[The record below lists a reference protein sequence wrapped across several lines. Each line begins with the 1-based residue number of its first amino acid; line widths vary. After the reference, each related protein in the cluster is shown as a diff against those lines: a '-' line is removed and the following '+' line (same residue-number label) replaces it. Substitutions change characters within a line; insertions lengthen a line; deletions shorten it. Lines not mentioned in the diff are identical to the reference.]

1 MNRLHLLLLSLFT
14 LFSFAPATVPA
25 AFAAENLPR
34 TSLLWNFGWK
44 FHAGDI
50 ADGAS
55 LTLDDADWRAVD
67 LPHDFQIEQPWV
79 APGED
84 ERPDT
89 SDPGA
94 NIKSRLSPRG
104 FKEMGIG
111 WYRKTFVPEES
122 WKGRRVLIDF
132 EGILY
137 VGDAYLNGHFIGKTD
152 YGYLG
157 FEADITKL
165 LKWGEPN
172 VLAVRAD
179 TRAANN
185 SRWYTGAGLYRDV
198 HLILTSPDLYF
209 TRHPLRIVST
219 PSSSSSSPSTAAPS
233 SASLGASSSSSR
245 PVLGGSSAEVSITA
259 EASLNP
265 NVPHRGTTGGP
276 LTFAVRIF
284 DRDGR
289 VVAEQ
294 KTSEPFRSNQRQR
307 EYPLPPI
314 TIPNAH
320 LWDIDDPYLYTAEV
334 TLYHPDGTVADC
346 VTSRFGIRQLEF
358 SPDFGMKL
366 NGRKVILKGIAN
378 HHTLGALG
386 AAAYPRAIEK
396 RLRLLKEFGFNHI
409 RTSHNPY
416 SESLLDLCDSLGI
429 LVVDELYDKWLTQY
443 CGGRAE
449 WTALWQHD
457 IPEWITRD
465 RNHPSIVFWSL
476 GNELQTYWNIPY
488 ADWGVTP
495 YRMMKPLL
503 KRYDDTRLITVA
515 MHPRGRS
522 LETDSLPAPLVM
534 ETDIAAY
541 NYRYMYFPGDGQKFP
556 WMMFYQSEAT
566 TAAMGPNYYEMDLSK
581 VIGLAYWGAIDYL
594 GESQGWPAK
603 GWAQGVFYIDLTT
616 KPNAY
621 LAKSIFSDEPTVHLC
636 FQEQSRDIE
645 WNGVKQR
652 IRRLTDHW
660 TRTPGDELN
669 LTIYTNADEVEL
681 IMNGKS
687 LGRKQN
693 DRSNPKARN
702 QIRWDKFTYESG
714 YIEAIARTDG
724 KIVARHRA
732 ETAGPAVALR
742 LVPDLPPT
750 LNSKRG
756 TPSSSVHKGKE
767 APSGAVWGA
776 TFWRADGLD
785 LQHIRVE
792 AIDKKGRVVPTANL
806 DVTFTVEYQPAKSPS
821 PTGDGLGARLV
832 AVSSGDHYSDEL
844 TQLVNHRRLYEG
856 RCLAILRAGRT
867 PATVTLTA
875 TAPGLKPAKLNLHTY

>member
-1 MNRLHLLLLSLFT
+1 MNTFLTALVLLLSALQ
-14 LFSFAPATVPA
+14 
-25 AFAAENLPR
+25 PR
-34 TSLLWNFGWK
+34 TSTLFNFGWK
-44 FHAGDI
+44 FHAGDL
-50 ADGAS
+50 AGAEQPTTS
-55 LTLDDADWRAVD
+55 DADWRSVD

-79 APGED
+79 TPGDD

-94 NIKSRLSPRG
+94 NIRSRLSPRG

-111 WYRKTFVPEES
+111 WYRKTFTPDEA
-122 WKGRRVLIDF
+122 WRGRRVLLDF

-137 VGDAYLNGHFIGKTD
+137 VGDAYINGHFIGKTD

-157 FEADITKL
+157 FEADITKF

-172 VLAVRAD
+172 LLAVRAD
-179 TRAANN
+179 SRNANN

-198 HLILTSPDLYF
+198 HLVTTDPEIYF
-209 TRHPLRIVST
+209 TRHPLRIITNGTDSVT
-219 PSSSSSSPSTAAPS
+219 
-233 SASLGASSSSSR
+233 
-245 PVLGGSSAEVSITA
+245 ITA
-259 EASLNP
+259 EVNRLGAA
-265 NVPHRGTTGGP
+265 GKT
-276 LTFAVRIF
+276 LTFGIRIL

-289 VVAEQ
+289 IVAEQ
-294 KTSEPFRSNQRQR
+294 KTDEPFRANQRQR
-307 EYPLPPI
+307 EYQLPAI
-314 TIPNAH
+314 NIPNAH
-320 LWDIDDPYLYTAEV
+320 RWDVDDPYLYTAEV
-334 TLYHPDGTVADC
+334 TVYRDNDVADC
-346 VTSRFGIRQLEF
+346 VSERFGVRQLEF
-358 SPDFGMKL
+358 SPAFGMKL

-386 AAAYPRAIEK
+386 AAAFPRAIEK

-449 WTALWQHD
+449 WTELWQHD

-495 YRMMKPLL
+495 YRMQKQLL
-503 KRYDDTRLITVA
+503 RRYDDTRLVTVA

-566 TAAMGPNYYEMDLSK
+566 TAAMGPNYYEMDLSR

-636 FQEQSRDIE
+636 FQEQSQDIE

-660 TRTPGDELN
+660 TRTPGEALN
-669 LTIYTNADEVEL
+669 LTVYTNADEVEL
-681 IMNGKS
+681 IVNGKS

-693 DRSNPKARN
+693 DRTNPKVRN
-702 QIRWDKFTYESG
+702 QIRWDRFNYEPG

-724 KIVARHRA
+724 KIVARHRE

-742 LVPDLPPT
+742 LVAD
-750 LNSKRG
+750 
-756 TPSSSVHKGKE
+756 
-767 APSGAVWGA
+767 SGVKNERVKNERVKNEKWE
-776 TFWRADGLD
+776 ADGLD
-785 LQHIRVE
+785 LSHVRVE
-792 AIDKKGRVVPTANL
+792 AIDKKGRVVPTAT
-806 DVTFTVEYQPAKSPS
+806 DDITFTV
-821 PTGDGLGARLV
+821 TGDASLA

-856 RCLAILRAGRT
+856 RALAILRAGRQ
-867 PATVTLTA
+867 PSTVTLTA
-875 TAPGLKPAKLNLHTY
+875 TAPGLKPARLKLQQTAANCKY